1 MNKVRLSLL
10 LLGLLA
16 LSACGKKKEE
26 EKKAGPAGTPVSV
39 IQAEQRTVE
48 QTEESVGTLD
58 SPADPVI
65 GAEVAGRVVALKVM
79 EGAEIKA
86 GQVLAELDPLDTSL
100 ARQAAQAEARR
111 MESVSANETRR
122 LERMKKLHAQGFISQ
137 AGLEDVTAQT
147 TTAQNQYAAAK
158 AQLALAEHNVG
169 KTHIVSPL
177 DGRLERQFIVP
188 GQYLKVGDP
197 AFRVVY
203 MKKLRAR
210 LPFPEELA
218 GRIQPGMEVHVSSLG
233 VAGVQNGKIDEVRPM
248 SGATNRSFDAF
259 AVFDNPGWKPGA
271 TVAGAVVLGR
281 HANAVVVPEQ
291 SVVLRPAGK
300 VVYVLAGDKVAQRVV
315 NTGAKQADGTLEI
328 VSGLKAGETVVVD
341 GAGFLTDQAPVVVS
355 HQEHAGQ
362 PATQAPASSV
372 AAASAVAAPASA
384 VPAAPKK

>member
-1 MNKVRLSLL
+1 MNKVRLSCLV
-10 LLGLLA
+10 LGLLA
-16 LSACGKKKEE
+16 LAGCGKKEE

-39 IQAEQRTVE
+39 VQAEQRTVE
-48 QTEESVGTLD
+48 QIEESVGTLD

-65 GAEVAGRVVALKVM
+65 AAEVAGKVLSLKVM

-86 GQVLAELDPLDTSL
+86 GQVLAEMDAQDTGL
-100 ARQAAQAEARR
+100 VRQSAQAEVRR
-111 MESVSANETRR
+111 MEGVSANETRR
-122 LERMKKLHAQGFISQ
+122 LERMKKLREQGFISQ
-137 AGLEDVTAQT
+137 AGLDDVAAQAT
-147 TTAQNQYAAAK
+147 SAQNQLASAK
-158 AQLALAEHNVG
+158 AQLALAERNVG

-177 DGRLERQFIVP
+177 DGRLERQFVVP

-210 LPFPEELA
+210 LPFPEEMA
-218 GRIQPGMEVHVSSLG
+218 GRIQPGMEVHVSSPG

-271 TVAGAVVLGR
+271 TVTGAVVLGR
-281 HANAVVVPEQ
+281 HANAVVVPEL

-315 NTGAKQADGTLEI
+315 QTGAKQSDGTLEI

-341 GAGFLTDQAPVVVS
+341 GAGFLTDQAPVAVS
-355 HQEHAGQ
+355 HQEPAGK
-362 PATQAPASSV
+362 PATP
-372 AAASAVAAPASA
+372 AAASAVAPASAVAAPVSA
-384 VPAAPKK
+384 VPAAAKK